1 MKFPSS
7 LSNLKS
13 GVTGKYFRSLVL
25 GLVFLNLI
33 FVNLYSAF
41 ETFADMDART
51 RAIAGANAAI
61 PVSGSVIVINPA
73 LLPSM
78 RRTLLTLTVAPRG
91 LGLNLGDTGIIPLNL
106 TGSFVLPTPKAGTFG
121 VALSTLFV
129 NNDNLFGYSEYQL
142 AAAWGIKIIKN
153 FAVGVTVMG
162 QYWAPD
168 DKTGTLPT
176 DFKSPFTLNANLGFH
191 FEPYEQVSIGLVGVN
206 LIRMN
211 TASGGY
217 NNPNFDGLSRSI
229 VLGLAYTIFRFVIAL
244 DSEFVFDNSQIN
256 LKFGGETFFGGRRF
270 HAGIGLEMQGPTKG
284 IVPSIGFG
292 VFLAPFVIDYAFAY
306 PLNVLG
312 AGNHLLSLTL
322 AF

>member
-1 MKFPSS
+1 MFC
-7 LSNLKS
+7 
-13 GVTGKYFRSLVL
+13 
-25 GLVFLNLI
+25 LI
-33 FVNLYSAF
+33 FSDLFGAF
-41 ETFADMDART
+41 ESFADMDART

-78 RRTLLTLTVAPRG
+78 RRTLLTLTVFPRG
-91 LGLNLGDTGIIPLNL
+91 LGLNLGDTGALPFNA
-106 TGSFVLPTPKAGTFG
+106 TGSFVAPTKKAGTFG
-121 VALSTLFV
+121 VAASTLFV
-129 NNDNLFGYSEYQL
+129 NNDNMAAYNEYQL

-153 FAVGVTVMG
+153 FAIGVTAMG
-162 QYWAPD
+162 QYWSLE

-176 DFKSPFTLNANLGFH
+176 DFRSPLTFNANLGFH

-211 TASGGY
+211 TASGGVA
-217 NNPNFDGLSRSI
+217 NTNFDGLSRSV

-306 PLNVLG
+306 PLNLLG
-312 AGNHLLSLTL
+312 FGNHLLSLTL
-322 AF
+322 VL